1 MKKALSPLMA
11 SVMLIAFT
19 MAVAALLGTW
29 FTSMTK
35 TETELIEEGAKKQI
49 NCTSALLDI
58 VAVKCNSSG
67 ELKIAINNIGLNEL
81 YGFSIF
87 AKINNTFYENSTGGP
102 SLTSPL
108 DPGGQVI
115 LTYYCSAVCIA
126 NATVE
131 TIRVSPSNCPQIWV
145 EETPGV
151 TCS

>member
-58 VAVKCNSSG
+58 VDVKCNSSG

-81 YGFSIF
+81 YGFSVF
-87 AKINNTFYENSTGGP
+87 AKINNTFYQNSTGGP
-102 SLTSPL
+102 GLTSPL
-108 DPGGQVI
+108 DPGGQTI
-115 LTYYCSAVCIA
+115 LTYYCPAVCIA

-131 TIRVSPSNCPQIWV
+131 TIRIGTSNCPQIWV
-145 EETPGV
+145 EETADV